1 MPPRTR
7 PQSLAFSPPTL
18 PPDASHRPSQPRDP
32 AEHGQRWTPLRV
44 HIDAPAPG
52 AATGFQ
58 DRRRQAAPQWDGLRY
73 TLDLHLHDDWAA
85 LKASPAAPHRC
96 WLLTTHAERPI
107 WDADFADGDALVF
120 GNEGHGAPEWLH
132 DEVGAARRITIPR
145 FSEKPL
151 RSLNL
156 STAAGIAL
164 YEALRQL
171 RRPCPTP

>member
-1 MPPRTR
+1 MLHIVLHNPEIPQNTGNVGRLCAFTSTR
-7 PQSLAFSPPTL
+7 LHLVRPLGFKID
-18 PPDASHRPSQPRDP
+18 DAK
-32 AEHGQRWTPLRV
+32 LRRSGM
-44 HIDAPAPG
+44 DY
-52 AATGFQ
+52 
-58 DRRRQAAPQWDGLRY
+58 WY